1 LVAKVVGAMRFI
13 KNDKNYALKF
23 MKTSNLDL
31 GADRDHFTKHA
42 HEAAMNGYLFAGTV
56 DDKLRCKVIAVRAAH
71 QATVTDRVRAVL
83 DFAITRKVV
92 ESLR

>member
-1 LVAKVVGAMRFI
+1 MRFI

-56 DDKLRCKVIAVRAAH
+56 DDKLRCKVIAVAA
-71 QATVTDRVRAVL
+71 QRIKPLSQIASERIL